1 MLAPGRAASGAARF
15 YLVLGAASLALA
27 ALSLL
32 IPSTPSYDP
41 WAWLVWGREIVHLNL
56 HTTGGPT
63 WKPLPVIF
71 TTAFAPLGHAAPD
84 LWLLVARTGALMAA
98 AMCFRVAWRLTH
110 GLTRGDAAARAGSA
124 RIARLVAP
132 ALAGL
137 IAVGTLLNAQGVISQ
152 DALGYSEGLMVA
164 LVLIALERHYDG
176 AHRQAFVI
184 GFFAALDR
192 PELWLLWIPYGVQLW
207 RTQPGSR
214 KLVLG
219 LFALVPALWF
229 LPELWGSGHLL
240 RGVVRAQT
248 PRSNSAAFAKCPF
261 CTEFAHHAWRS
272 ALMQVKLGALVAMAV
287 AALTAWARRPLAR
300 SAGAAGSH
308 NGGSPS
314 GTWDARARAR
324 RVLLVLGTIGF
335 AWWIGVALET
345 QAGFSGNDRYLVLGT
360 ALIAIVGGA
369 GWAWAAHELARR
381 AGRIVAARARG
392 PSFRGPLVPTIG
404 AAGVVIG
411 LFIACPPWIGRRVV
425 SIPATHGALI
435 YQAHLRHDMAA
446 AVAELGGPARIL
458 GCGTVMTEGFQVPM
472 LAWMLG
478 VHTLRVQAPP
488 FSTARPGPPPNVIF
502 QTRATRRAFLLPV
515 VSGWKSTHYRLVA
528 HVRTF
533 NAYSSCAGRV
543 TL

>member
-1 MLAPGRAASGAARF
+1 
-15 YLVLGAASLALA
+15 
-27 ALSLL
+27 
-32 IPSTPSYDP
+32 
-41 WAWLVWGREIVHLNL
+41 VWGREIVHLNL

-84 LWLLVARTGALMAA
+84 LWLLVARTGALMAG
-98 AMCFRVAWRLTH
+98 AMCFRVAWRLTRGFAH
-110 GLTRGDAAARAGSA
+110 GDGATRAGSA
-124 RIARLVAP
+124 RIARLLAP

-137 IAVGTLLNAQGVISQ
+137 IAAGTLLNAQGVISQ

-192 PELWLLWIPYGVQLW
+192 PELWLLWIPYGIRLW
-207 RTQPGSR
+207 RSGRGTR
-214 KLVLG
+214 TLVVV

-229 LPELWGSGHLL
+229 LPELWGSGHLF

-248 PRSNSAAFAKCPF
+248 PRSNSAAFATCPF

-272 ALMQVKLGALVAMAV
+272 ALRQVEIGALLAMAV
-287 AALTAWARRPLAR
+287 AALTVWSRRTRAR
-300 SAGAAGSH
+300 SAGATGSQ
-308 NGGSPS
+308 NGGSPA
-314 GTWDARARAR
+314 GARDAHARAR
-324 RVLLVLGTIGF
+324 RALLALGVIGF
-335 AWWIGVALET
+335 GWWIGVALET

-369 GWAWAAHELARR
+369 GWAWAAGAMTRR
-381 AGRIVAARARG
+381 VGRIVAARAPG
-392 PSFRGPLVPTIG
+392 GSFGGPLVPAIG
-404 AAGVVIG
+404 AAAVVIG

-425 SIPATHGALI
+425 SVPATHGALV

-446 AVAELGGPARIL
+446 AVSELGGPARVL

-478 VHTLRVQAPP
+478 VRTMRVQAPP
-488 FSTARPGPPPNVIF
+488 PSTARPGPPPNVIF

-515 VSGWKSTHYRLVA
+515 VGAWKSTHYRLVA
-528 HVRTF
+528 HRRTF
-533 NAYSSCAGRV
+533 NVYSSCAGRV